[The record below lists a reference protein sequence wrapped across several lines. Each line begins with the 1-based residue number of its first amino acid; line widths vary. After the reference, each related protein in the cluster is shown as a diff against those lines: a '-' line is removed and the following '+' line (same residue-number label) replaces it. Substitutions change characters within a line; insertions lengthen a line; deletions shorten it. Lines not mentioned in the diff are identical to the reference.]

1 MSSPELANK
10 KAENA
15 YVVSSVLKCGVTIR
29 QEGATLEQA
38 QSGALRQAIDLVE
51 AAENRCGRLIGDI
64 AQLME
69 KLAEVRLANDQ
80 LTTDL
85 ELTRRRL
92 NYLEIL
98 AQTLADKNEM
108 LRKLNESFVVAA
120 APSRLSMDRL
130 EVYEITFHPSILIFG
145 PDSQFKS
152 ELAAHF
158 IRTIADG
165 RTTLAVHLLGKTTEQ
180 LKTAVSSHDKIKVK
194 EVTPY
199 MSLQFQLLPLTYT
212 YDRGANAVLF
222 CDEEVFDDFSDWAP
236 FHAHAVSE
244 RMRIVR
250 SICGGTGN
258 LIHQERGSCKAMIVL
273 THGASEILKL
283 ALYSEYFYVAFDS
296 FTKFSEAYAANVTDE
311 RSCLAL
317 VDIFDRRKVKYFQL
331 PLPANQAASSSAP
344 TTVTVAAVTT
354 NV

>member
-1 MSSPELANK
+1 MADS
-10 KAENA
+10 A

-38 QSGALRQAIDLVE
+38 QSSALRQAIDLVE
-51 AAENRCGRLIGDI
+51 AAEDRCGRLIGDT

-69 KLAEVRLANDQ
+69 KLAELSLANDQ

-85 ELTRRRL
+85 ELAKRRL
-92 NYLEIL
+92 NYLE
-98 AQTLADKNEM
+98 TLARTLTDKNEA
-108 LRKLNESFVVAA
+108 LRELNESFVIAA
-120 APSRLSMDRL
+120 GPSRPSMDRL
-130 EVYEITFHPSILIFG
+130 EVHEITFHPSILIFG
-145 PDSQFKS
+145 TDSQFKS
-152 ELAAHF
+152 ELASHF

-165 RTTLAVHLLGKTTEQ
+165 RTTLAVHLLGKTTEK
-180 LKTAVSSHDKIKVK
+180 LKAAISGHDKIKVK

-250 SICGGTGN
+250 SVRGGTGN

-273 THGASEILKL
+273 THGAPEILKL

-296 FTKFSEAYAANVTDE
+296 FTKFSEAYASHVTDE

-317 VDIFDRRKVKYFQL
+317 VDIFDRRKVKHFRL
-331 PLPANQAASSSAP
+331 PMPIDHAPSSSSSSSFADGSI
-344 TTVTVAAVTT
+344 
-354 NV
+354 